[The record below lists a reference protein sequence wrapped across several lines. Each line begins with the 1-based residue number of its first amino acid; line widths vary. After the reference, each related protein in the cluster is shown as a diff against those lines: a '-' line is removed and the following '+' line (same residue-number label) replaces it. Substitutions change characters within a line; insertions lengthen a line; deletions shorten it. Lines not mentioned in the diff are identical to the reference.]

1 VALFVSDE
9 LIYIEPN
16 ATLHQVA
23 ERLAAEGVGAL
34 VVMNG
39 GRMTGIISERGLV
52 NAEASGKDLDSTTA
66 AELGRHRVVTC
77 TPDTTIHAAAQLM
90 MEHYVRHPVV
100 EDRNGPV
107 GMISARDI
115 LGAYAAQ
122 T

>member
-1 VALFVSDE
+1 VWAPSPSSTMAGSWGLLRIGIWYGADWPK
-9 LIYIEPN
+9 I
-16 ATLHQVA
+16 LHRA
-23 ERLAAEGVGAL
+23 SA
-34 VVMNG
+34 
-39 GRMTGIISERGLV
+39 V

-66 AELGRHRVVTC
+66 AELGKHRVVTC

-90 MEHYVRHPVV
+90 MEHYVRHLVV